1 MFYFIYL
8 LIVNCKT
15 LQYSLRCAGLAAME
29 PISVRLV
36 KQWSGWYEESMF
48 YTNIVDNQT
57 DRFDMKH
64 NLHWNKAAPDVG
76 WEYIISRWSSA
87 HYRLMKDA
95 ENWVAHGWEILVCW
109 CGDIGCLL
117 YTGDHLIF
125 IDPPFCHLRA
135 AACSCVM
142 ISLCLFNCS
151 VYVDQIACGETDWQ
165 HQYLHH
171 HNPTTTTTTSTT
183 SNISSTS

>member
-1 MFYFIYL
+1 M
-8 LIVNCKT
+8 
-15 LQYSLRCAGLAAME
+15 
-29 PISVRLV
+29 
-36 KQWSGWYEESMF
+36 
-48 YTNIVDNQT
+48 
-57 DRFDMKH
+57 
-64 NLHWNKAAPDVG
+64 
-76 WEYIISRWSSA
+76 
-87 HYRLMKDA
+87 
-95 ENWVAHGWEILVCW
+95 CW

-117 YTGDHLIF
+117 YTRDHLIF

-171 HNPTTTTTTSTT
+171 HNPTTTTTTTPHLQLIANIIQISDPLFSPPIFHIKSAEEKLHTGRVKEGFRYRGSVTENYLYLEIRVIRALPLGVLIT
-183 SNISSTS
+183 SNSLLCGAGGE